1 MASLREPCSSAW
13 ILNQSA
19 FVQDP
24 VHLWTSIGRKKL
36 THSFPKACHS
46 GDICK
51 INELFTLIL
60 HHLHHSVL

>member
-24 VHLWTSIGRKKL
+24 VHLWTSRKEEIN
-36 THSFPKACHS
+36 TFPP
-46 GDICK
+46 
-51 INELFTLIL
+51 
-60 HHLHHSVL
+60 